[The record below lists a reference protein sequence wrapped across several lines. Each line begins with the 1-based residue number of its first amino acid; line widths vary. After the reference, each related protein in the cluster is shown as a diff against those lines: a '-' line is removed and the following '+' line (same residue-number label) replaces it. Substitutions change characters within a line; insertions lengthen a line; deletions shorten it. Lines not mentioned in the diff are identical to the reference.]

1 MCYATPAQ
9 PEIITENTILRFTHS
24 AWFQRFTL
32 AQLEIFAGNNI
43 LHYNQTICT
52 SWFQGSTPAQPEI
65 FVRIWFYTT
74 LEQPDF
80 NYIRTTWF
88 HCSTPTQPETV
99 VDEIIVHCTH
109 TALISLHSYNL
120 ISRFCTYTTRNL
132 SWSNDIL
139 HPQIV
144 LALSFLLCVYV
155 FLHLSIFC
163 TSIQEG
169 SSKPFRV
176 GLYPVHTYNKTS
188 FNRIF
193 SKHVFF
199 EAVLT

>member
-9 PEIITENTILRFTHS
+9 PESLPKKEFYASLIQPDLRGLHLHNLKSLSAITLYTTIK
-24 AWFQRFTL
+24 
-32 AQLEIFAGNNI
+32 QLDS
-43 LHYNQTICT
+43 HYICT

-65 FVRIWFYTT
+65 FVCIWFYTT

-120 ISRFCTYTTRNL
+120 ISRFCTYTTWNL
-132 SWSNDIL
+132 YLFWSNDIFNYTL
-139 HPQIV
+139 KLSLLRHSCYVCMFTYFFPYFAHLFGKEAQNLFA
-144 LALSFLLCVYV
+144 LAYILFTLS
-155 FLHLSIFC
+155 
-163 TSIQEG
+163 
-169 SSKPFRV
+169 K
-176 GLYPVHTYNKTS
+176 NK
-188 FNRIF
+188 I
-193 SKHVFF
+193 
-199 EAVLT
+199 

>member
-120 ISRFCTYTTRNL
+120 ISRFCTYTTWNL
-132 SWSNDIL
+132 YLFWSNDIFNYTL
-139 HPQIV
+139 KLSLLRHSCYVCMFTYFFPYFAHLFGKEAQNLFA
-144 LALSFLLCVYV
+144 LAYILFTLS
-155 FLHLSIFC
+155 
-163 TSIQEG
+163 
-169 SSKPFRV
+169 K
-176 GLYPVHTYNKTS
+176 NK
-188 FNRIF
+188 I
-193 SKHVFF
+193 
-199 EAVLT
+199 

>member
-1 MCYATPAQ
+1 MCYATTAQ

-120 ISRFCTYTTRNL
+120 ISRFCTYTTWNL
-132 SWSNDIL
+132 YLFWSNDIFNYTL
-139 HPQIV
+139 KLSLLRHSCYVCMFTYFFPYFAHLFGKEAQNLFA
-144 LALSFLLCVYV
+144 LAYILFTLS
-155 FLHLSIFC
+155 
-163 TSIQEG
+163 
-169 SSKPFRV
+169 K
-176 GLYPVHTYNKTS
+176 NK
-188 FNRIF
+188 I
-193 SKHVFF
+193 
-199 EAVLT
+199 